1 MGIFSKKQK
10 PVVKNNLSSSRPFF
24 FGRSTSDV
32 SVNER
37 TAMQTAAVY
46 ACIRVLSEAVASLP
60 LQLFKSHG
68 AGSVI
73 ADDHPLYD
81 ILHSV
86 PNAEMTSFVFRET
99 LMGHLLLYGNAYAQI
114 IRDGTGQIKE
124 LYPLLP
130 DQMDVSRDEAGKIY
144 YTYWPDKDAAHTEE
158 KGGSITLRND
168 EVLHIPGLSF
178 NGLTGYSPIALAKNV
193 IGMAIATENYGASFF
208 RNGATPGGILEHP
221 GKMNRD
227 APEQIRD
234 TWKTL
239 YGGEGAHNVAVLE
252 DGLKYHTIGIPP
264 DQAQF
269 LETRRYQ
276 LNEIARIFRVPPHMI
291 GDLERSTFSNIEQ
304 QALEFLKYSVEPW
317 IQRWEQQMEKSLLT
331 PAERKTH
338 EIRFNVDGLLR
349 GDYETRMNGF
359 AQARQNGWMSANDI
373 RALDRQYPIPEE
385 LGGDT
390 YYINGNMVE
399 MGRRRDAGDSN

>member
-10 PVVKNNLSSSRPFF
+10 PVKNSLSTSRPFF
-24 FGRSTSDV
+24 FGHATSDV
-32 SVNER
+32 NVNER

-46 ACIRVLSEAVASLP
+46 ACIRVLSEAIASLP
-60 LQLFKSHG
+60 LQLYKYNGKG
-68 AGSVI
+68 AVV

-81 ILHSV
+81 VLHSV

-99 LMGHLLLYGNAYAQI
+99 LMSHLLLYGNAYAQI
-114 IRDGTGQIKE
+114 IRDSTGQIKE

-130 DQMDVSRDEAGKIY
+130 DKMDVSRNEAGEIY
-144 YTYWPDKDAAHTEE
+144 YTYWREKDEANSEDK
-158 KGGSITLRND
+158 GSGVTLRYD

-178 NGLTGYSPIALAKNV
+178 DGLTGYSPIALAKNV
-193 IGMAIATENYGASFF
+193 IGMAIATEDYGAAFF

-221 GKMNRD
+221 GSLNKE
-227 APEQIRD
+227 APEEIRN
-234 TWKTL
+234 TWEGLFVGK
-239 YGGEGAHNVAVLE
+239 GAHRIAVLE
-252 DGLKYHTIGIPP
+252 DGMKFHVVGIPP

-304 QALEFLKYSVEPW
+304 QSLEFLKYSVDPW
-317 IQRWEQQMEKSLLT
+317 LKRWEQQMEKTLLT

-349 GDYETRMNGF
+349 GDYMTRMRGF
-359 AQARQNGWMSANDI
+359 AIARQNGWMSANEI
-373 RALDRQYPIPEE
+373 RSLDRQMPIAEE
-385 LGGDT
+385 FGGDRF
-390 YYINGNMVE
+390 YINGNMVE
-399 MGRRRDAGDSN
+399 MGRRASADNQN

>member
-10 PVVKNNLSSSRPFF
+10 PVKNSLSTSRPFF
-24 FGRSTSDV
+24 FGRAKSDAV
-32 SVNER
+32 VNER

-60 LQLFKSHG
+60 LQLYKYQGKG
-68 AGSVI
+68 AVI

-99 LMGHLLLYGNAYAQI
+99 LMSHLLLYGNAYAQI
-114 IRDGTGQIKE
+114 IRDSTGQIKE

-130 DQMDVSRDEAGKIY
+130 DKMDVSRDEAGRIY
-144 YTYWPDKDAAHTEE
+144 YTYWPDKDAANQQE
-158 KGGSITLRND
+158 KGGGTVLRYD

-178 NGLTGYSPIALAKNV
+178 DGLTGYSPVALAKNV
-193 IGMAIATENYGASFF
+193 IGMAIATEDYGASFF
-208 RNGATPGGILEHP
+208 RNGAMPGGILEHP
-221 GKMNRD
+221 SELNKD
-227 APEQIRD
+227 APDQLRD
-234 TWKTL
+234 IWETL
-239 YGGEGAHNVAVLE
+239 FRGQGAHRVAVLE
-252 DGLKYHTIGIPP
+252 GGMKYHAVGIPP

-304 QALEFLKYSVEPW
+304 QALEFLRYSVDPW
-317 IQRWEQQMEKSLLT
+317 LQRWEQQMEKTLLT

-349 GDYETRMNGF
+349 GDYMTRMRGF
-359 AQARQNGWMSANDI
+359 AMARQNGWMSANEI
-373 RALDRQYPIPEE
+373 RGLDRLYPIPDE
-385 LGGDT
+385 LGGDK

-399 MGRRRDAGDSN
+399 MGRRRDADTEN

>member
-1 MGIFSKKQK
+1 MGIFSKKPK
-10 PVVKNNLSSSRPFF
+10 PVQNSLSTSRQFF
-24 FGRSTSDV
+24 FGRATSDV
-32 SVNER
+32 PVNER

-60 LQLFKSHG
+60 LQLFKYQG
-68 AGSVI
+68 AGAVL

-99 LMGHLLLYGNAYAQI
+99 LMSHLLLWGNAYAQI

-130 DQMDVSRDEAGKIY
+130 DKMDVSRDEQGQIY
-144 YTYWPDKDAAHTEE
+144 YTYWREKDEANSQDK
-158 KGGSITLRND
+158 GSGITLRYD

-178 NGLTGYSPIALAKNV
+178 DGLTGYSPIALAKNV
-193 IGMAIATENYGASFF
+193 IGMAIATEDYGASFF

-221 GKMNRD
+221 GSLNKE
-227 APEQIRD
+227 APDQLRD
-234 TWKTL
+234 TWETL
-239 YGGEGAHNVAVLE
+239 FRGQGAHRIAVLE
-252 DGLKYHTIGIPP
+252 DGMTYHAVGIPP

-269 LETRRYQ
+269 LETRRFQ

-304 QALEFLKYSVEPW
+304 QSLEFLKYSVDPW
-317 IQRWEQQMEKSLLT
+317 LKRWEQQMEKALLS

-349 GDYETRMNGF
+349 GDYEKRMKGF
-359 AQARQNGWMSANDI
+359 AIARQNGWLSANEV
-373 RALDRQYPIPEE
+373 RALDRMNPIPEAE
-385 LGGDT
+385 GGDR
-390 YYINGNMVE
+390 YYINGNMVD
-399 MGRRRDAGDSN
+399 MGRRRDAGDSD

>member
-10 PVVKNNLSSSRPFF
+10 TVQNNLNTGRPFF
-24 FGRSTSDV
+24 FGRATSDAV
-32 SVNER
+32 VNER

-60 LQLFKSHG
+60 LQLYKYQGKG
-68 AGSVI
+68 AVI

-99 LMGHLLLYGNAYAQI
+99 LMSHLLLYGNAYAQI
-114 IRDGTGQIKE
+114 IRDSTGQIKE

-130 DQMDVSRDEAGKIY
+130 DKMDVSRNEQGQIY
-144 YTYWPDKDAAHTEE
+144 YTYWREKDAANQQE
-158 KGGSITLRND
+158 KGGGVTLRYD
-168 EVLHIPGLSF
+168 EVLHVPGLSF
-178 NGLTGYSPIALAKNV
+178 DGLTGYSPIALAKNV

-221 GKMNRD
+221 GELNKD
-227 APEQIRD
+227 APDQLRE
-234 TWKTL
+234 TWEGL
-239 YGGEGAHNVAVLE
+239 FVGQGAHRIAVLE
-252 DGLKYHTIGIPP
+252 GGMTYHAVGIPP

-269 LETRRYQ
+269 LETRRFQ

-304 QALEFLKYSVEPW
+304 QALEFLKYSVDPW
-317 IQRWEQQMEKSLLT
+317 IKRWEQQMEKSLLT

-349 GDYETRMNGF
+349 GDYMTRMRGF
-359 AQARQNGWMSANDI
+359 AIARQNGWVSANEI
-373 RALDRQYPIPEE
+373 RSLDRQMPIAEE
-385 LGGDT
+385 FGGDRF
-390 YYINGNMVE
+390 YINGNMVE
-399 MGRRRDAGDSN
+399 MGRRRDADNQN

>member
-10 PVVKNNLSSSRPFF
+10 TVQNSLSTSRPFF
-24 FGRSTSDV
+24 FGRASSDV

-60 LQLFKSHG
+60 LQLYKYHG

-130 DQMDVSRDEAGKIY
+130 DKMDVSRNEQGRIF
-144 YTYWPDKDAAHTEE
+144 YTYWPDKDAANQSE
-158 KGGSITLRND
+158 KGGGTVLRYD

-178 NGLTGYSPIALAKNV
+178 DGLTGYSPIALAKNV
-193 IGMAIATENYGASFF
+193 IGMAIATEDYGASFF

-221 GKMNRD
+221 GKLNRE
-227 APEQIRD
+227 APEQMRD
-234 TWKTL
+234 SWETL
-239 YGGEGAHNVAVLE
+239 FVGKGAHRLAVLE
-252 DGLKYHTIGIPP
+252 DGLKYHAVGIPP

-317 IQRWEQQMEKSLLT
+317 IQRWEQQMEKSLLS

-359 AQARQNGWMSANDI
+359 AQARQNGWMSANEI
-373 RALDRQYPIPEE
+373 RGLDRLYPIPEE
-385 LGGDT
+385 LGGDK

-399 MGRRRDAGDSN
+399 MGRRRDADTEN

>member
-1 MGIFSKKQK
+1 MGIFNRKQK
-10 PVVKNNLSSSRPFF
+10 QPVKNSLSTSRPFF
-24 FGRSTSDV
+24 FGRATSDV
-32 SVNER
+32 NVNER

-46 ACIRVLSEAVASLP
+46 SCIRVLSEAVASLP
-60 LQLFKSHG
+60 LQLYRYQG
-68 AGSVI
+68 AGAVI

-81 ILHSV
+81 ILHFV
-86 PNAEMTSFVFRET
+86 PNVEMTSFVFRET
-99 LMGHLLLYGNAYAQI
+99 LMSHLLLYGNAYAQI
-114 IRDGTGQIKE
+114 IRDSTGQIKE

-130 DQMDVSRDEAGKIY
+130 DKMDVSRDETGRIY
-144 YTYWPDKDAAHTEE
+144 YTYWPEKDAAHPEE
-158 KGGSITLRND
+158 KGGGTVLRYD

-178 NGLTGYSPIALAKNV
+178 DGLEGYSPVALAKNV

-208 RNGATPGGILEHP
+208 RNGAMPGGILEHP
-221 GKMNRD
+221 SELNKD

-234 TWKTL
+234 IWETL
-239 YGGEGAHNVAVLE
+239 FRGQGAHRVAVLE
-252 DGLKYHTIGIPP
+252 GGMTYHAVGIPP

-269 LETRRYQ
+269 LETRRFQ

-304 QALEFLKYSVEPW
+304 QALEFLKYSVDPW
-317 IQRWEQQMEKSLLT
+317 LKRWEQQMEKTLLS

-349 GDYETRMNGF
+349 GDYEKRMRGF
-359 AQARQNGWMSANDI
+359 AIGRQNGWLSANEV
-373 RALDRQYPIPEE
+373 RALDRMNPIPEE
-385 LGGDT
+385 FGGDT

-399 MGRRRDAGDSN
+399 MGRRRDADTEN